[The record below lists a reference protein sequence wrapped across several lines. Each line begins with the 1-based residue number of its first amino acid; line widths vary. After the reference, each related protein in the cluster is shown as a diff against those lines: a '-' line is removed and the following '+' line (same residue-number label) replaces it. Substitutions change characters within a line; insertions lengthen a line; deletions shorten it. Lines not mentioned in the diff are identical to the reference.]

1 VKYVKVV
8 LALLLLTNN
17 ISANEDISKLNSLYL
32 NGVLDKNT
40 YFTTIQ
46 NMGID
51 TSNEIF
57 LNLFDLFSDN
67 VLDLNSYESSLKN
80 LLSVANNSEVENTSA
95 KVDKNDS
102 NSTLKKTYIL
112 SNCKGNSNFCDVFA
126 EAPLFFEFS
135 NGKVSILESSFDE
148 LLNDVELLRI
158 VNIKT
163 LSKNN
168 NFDIIVGIAHTQGF
182 IINFS
187 FGGMVT
193 DNQFEM
199 IDVSVKAKNKELLS
213 GDLVL
218 L

>member
-1 VKYVKVV
+1 MKYVKVV

-17 ISANEDISKLNSLYL
+17 ISANEDMSKLNSLYL

-95 KVDKNDS
+95 KVDKNDN
-102 NSTLKKTYIL
+102 NSTLKKRYIL
-112 SNCKGNSNFCDVFA
+112 SNCKGNSNLCDAFA
-126 EAPLFFEFS
+126 EAPLVFEFS
-135 NGKVSILESSFDE
+135 NGKVSILESNFDE

-168 NFDIIVGIAHTQGF
+168 NFDIVVGIAHAKGF

-199 IDVSVKAKNKELLS
+199 IDVSVKARNKELLS

>member
-1 VKYVKVV
+1 MKYLKIV

-46 NMGID
+46 SMGID

-67 VLDLNSYESSLKN
+67 VLNLNSYESSLKN

-95 KVDKNDS
+95 KVDKNDN

-112 SNCKGNSNFCDVFA
+112 SNCKGNSNLCDAFA

-135 NGKVSILESSFDE
+135 NGKVSILESNFDE

-168 NFDIIVGIAHTQGF
+168 NFDIVVGIAHTKGF

>member
-1 VKYVKVV
+1 MKYLKIV

-95 KVDKNDS
+95 KVDKNDN
-102 NSTLKKTYIL
+102 NSTLKKRYIL
-112 SNCKGNSNFCDVFA
+112 SNCKGNSNLCDAFA
-126 EAPLFFEFS
+126 EAPLVFEFS
-135 NGKVSILESSFDE
+135 NGKVSILESNFDE

-168 NFDIIVGIAHTQGF
+168 NFDIVVGIAHAKGF

-199 IDVSVKAKNKELLS
+199 IDVSVKARNKELLS